1 MKVLFLSDD
10 FPPIS
15 FGGAGIST
23 YELAL
28 GMKKAGHEV
37 FVITTCRKKS
47 DMGQSDYNGLKI
59 FKITSDYHERWR
71 AWVSL
76 YNPPVVRKVEA
87 LLKKIQPDVVHAN
100 NIHYY
105 LSYYCL
111 KIAKKYAKTVVW
123 TARDAMAFSYG
134 KLTTKRYLST
144 LDTRLSWRDNIKQ
157 AGKRY
162 NPLRNFFIKKY
173 IKYANKRFAVS
184 EALKTAL
191 AQNDIENVTVAH
203 TGIDQDSWQIDAEM
217 IFAFRKKF
225 GLENKKII
233 LFGGRLGAGAQV
245 VYAMK
250 LLAPKAPD
258 AVLVIMGTEES
269 AERMKSERG
278 NLNAVF
284 TGWLSGKEKVAAYHA
299 SYVVWVPSTYFDAF
313 PRSALEASAS
323 GKPVIATMF
332 GGASELVQD
341 GETGYVINPLRPQKI
356 ADKTLDL
363 LKNSQKAEQFGRAGY
378 ERVQKEFNFK
388 QYVRAYLVAYGQSH

>member
-173 IKYANKRFAVS
+173 IKYAN
-184 EALKTAL
+184 
-191 AQNDIENVTVAH
+191 
-203 TGIDQDSWQIDAEM
+203 
-217 IFAFRKKF
+217 
-225 GLENKKII
+225 
-233 LFGGRLGAGAQV
+233 
-245 VYAMK
+245 
-250 LLAPKAPD
+250 
-258 AVLVIMGTEES
+258 
-269 AERMKSERG
+269 
-278 NLNAVF
+278 
-284 TGWLSGKEKVAAYHA
+284 
-299 SYVVWVPSTYFDAF
+299 
-313 PRSALEASAS
+313 
-323 GKPVIATMF
+323 
-332 GGASELVQD
+332 
-341 GETGYVINPLRPQKI
+341 
-356 ADKTLDL
+356 
-363 LKNSQKAEQFGRAGY
+363 
-378 ERVQKEFNFK
+378 
-388 QYVRAYLVAYGQSH
+388 